1 MEGAMEANKNNT
13 VRIGQ
18 LELRFMVGEPGA
30 TVFEFTVP
38 SHARVPA
45 PHFHRD
51 ADELLYGL
59 EGVLTVTVDGRK
71 TELAAGD
78 AVFIPRGSVH
88 HHENPH
94 EAQAR
99 ALVAITPGTIGRAYF
114 EELAEVV
121 NVPGRP
127 DLARVQEIMLRH
139 GLVPA

>member
-1 MEGAMEANKNNT
+1 MEAAKGDI

-38 SHARVPA
+38 SQARVPA
-45 PHFHRD
+45 PHFHQE
-51 ADELLYGL
+51 ADEILYGL
-59 EGVLTVTVDGRK
+59 EGVLTVTIDGRK
-71 TELAAGD
+71 TELAVGE

-94 EAQAR
+94 GATAR
-99 ALVAITPGTIGRAYF
+99 VLVAITPGTIGRVYF
-114 EELAEVV
+114 EEMAEVI

-127 DLARVQEIMLRH
+127 DLARAREIMLRH